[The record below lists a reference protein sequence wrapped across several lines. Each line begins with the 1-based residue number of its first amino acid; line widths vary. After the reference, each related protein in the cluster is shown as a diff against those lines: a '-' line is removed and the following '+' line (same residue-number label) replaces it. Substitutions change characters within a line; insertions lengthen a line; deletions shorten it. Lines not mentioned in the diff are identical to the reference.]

1 MQITLEIPD
10 ETLNACDMTEAE
22 FKLEIAV
29 MLFQAD
35 KLTLGQ
41 ASTLAEINKGRFQQV
56 LKERKIP
63 LYTYDV
69 EDFEL
74 DLKNLRKLGRL

>member
-1 MQITLEIPD
+1 MSAIIPD
-10 ETLNACDMTEAE
+10 ETLNACGMTEAE

-41 ASTLAEINKGRFQQV
+41 ASTLAEVNKSRFQEV
-56 LKERKIP
+56 LKKRKI
-63 LYTYDV
+63 L
-69 EDFEL
+69 FIL
-74 DLKNLRKLGRL
+74 MM

>member
-1 MQITLEIPD
+1 MTVTIPD
-10 ETLNACDMTEAE
+10 ETLNACGMTETE

-29 MLFQAD
+29 MLFQVD

-41 ASTLAEINKGRFQQV
+41 ASTLAQVNKSRFQEV
-56 LKERKIP
+56 LKERNIP
-63 LYTYDV
+63 IYRYDV

-74 DLKNLRKLGRL
+74 DIKNLRKLGRL

>member
-1 MQITLEIPD
+1 MSAIISD
-10 ETLNACDMTEAE
+10 ETLNACAMTEAE

-29 MLFQAD
+29 MLFQGD

-41 ASTLAEINKGRFQQV
+41 ASTLAEINKIRFQEV
-56 LKERKIP
+56 LKERNIP

>member
-1 MQITLEIPD
+1 MSAIIPD
-10 ETLNACDMTEAE
+10 ETLNACGMTEAE

-41 ASTLAEINKGRFQQV
+41 ASTLAEVNKGRFQEV
-56 LKERKIP
+56 LKERNIP
-63 LYTYDV
+63 LYTYEV

-74 DLKNLRKLGRL
+74 DLKNLRKLSEAS

>member
-1 MQITLEIPD
+1 MSAIIHD
-10 ETLNACDMTEAE
+10 ETLNACGMTAAE

-41 ASTLAEINKGRFQQV
+41 ASTLAEVNKGRFKEV
-56 LKERKIP
+56 LKERNIP
-63 LYTYDV
+63 LYVYDV

>member
-10 ETLNACDMTEAE
+10 ETLNVCGMTEAE

-41 ASTLAEINKGRFQQV
+41 ASTLAEINKGRFEQV
-56 LKERKIP
+56 LKERNIP